1 MVLFL
6 WITIDMKVVAIG
18 KWYFLILNAVDMEV
32 KMLTVRILQWMG
44 RLIQD
49 FYDIDDS
56 DVCEQNRTNL
66 SLSHKKDSGWLATN
80 KLYYASIIVW

>member
-1 MVLFL
+1 MMVLFL

-66 SLSHKKDSGWLATN
+66 SLSHKKDSG
-80 KLYYASIIVW
+80 